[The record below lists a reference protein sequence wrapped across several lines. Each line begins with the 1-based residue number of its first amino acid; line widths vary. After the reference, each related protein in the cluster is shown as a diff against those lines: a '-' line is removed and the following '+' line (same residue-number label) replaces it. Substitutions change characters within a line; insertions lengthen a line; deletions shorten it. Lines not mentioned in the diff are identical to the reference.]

1 MPGRLS
7 STSLRLC
14 TFLMACKAIT
24 NCLLTHRDVLV
35 VIGTTAAFTYSVL
48 NMFFAMFS
56 SDPEYRPQTFF
67 DTSTMLFTFV
77 SLGRYIEN
85 LAKGQTS
92 AALTDLMSLTPASAS
107 ILIDPSAKVEP
118 GNTRKIPTELVQED
132 DIVLVVPGEKIP
144 ADGVVISGSTS
155 VDESMVTGEALPV
168 PKAVDSQVIGGT
180 VNGLGTITFR
190 VTRAGSDTALSQIVK
205 VVEDAQTSKPPIQQF
220 ADRVAGIFVPVV
232 ITLSL
237 FTFLSW
243 MVISHVWTSLPA
255 VFHSPGVSKFG
266 VCLKLCISV
275 VVVACPCALGL
286 STPTAIMVGTGV
298 GAQNG
303 ILIKGGKAL
312 EACRDVKRVVL
323 DKTGTVTE
331 GKMRVVAISW
341 APPTAHS
348 LAPVAEEVND
358 HGHSDATAAS
368 LSHSTSASPL
378 QRHAVLSLISLA
390 QSRSEHPLAVA
401 VAAYGREA
409 LLDARLPVPMGDV
422 LDFESVPGEGIE
434 AVVRLSTKVE
444 ERIKI
449 GKPTFVLAAT
459 AKAAET
465 SGAAALSAGSTA
477 FINEQASHGRTVIH
491 VSVVR
496 GSECI
501 HVLSLALADAP
512 KATSKQAIAAFGR
525 MGITVSLLTGDAE
538 VTAKAIARE
547 MGIDEDEVYAGVS
560 PRGKAIIIKD
570 LSAKHGGPGGGAGV
584 AMVGDGIN
592 DSPALVAASLGI
604 ALSSGTSVAIEAAD
618 VVLMR
623 SDLLDVVAAL
633 DLGRTIYRQIKL
645 NLLWACCYNVLMI
658 PLAMGLLLPWGI
670 HLHPMM
676 AAAAMAFSSVSVVAS
691 SLTLKV
697 RLAPRTI
704 QCTAER

>member
-1 MPGRLS
+1 M
-7 STSLRLC
+7 
-14 TFLMACKAIT
+14 
-24 NCLLTHRDVLV
+24 
-35 VIGTTAAFTYSVL
+35 VIGTSAAFTYSVL

-56 SDPEYRPQTFF
+56 SDPDYRPQTFF
-67 DTSTMLFTFV
+67 DTSTMLITFV
-77 SLGRYIEN
+77 SMGRYIEN
-85 LAKGQTS
+85 LAKGKTS
-92 AALTDLMSLTPASAS
+92 AALTDLMSLTPSSAT
-107 ILIDPSAKVEP
+107 ILVDPTAKVEP

-132 DIVLVVPGEKIP
+132 DVVLVVPGEKIA
-144 ADGVVISGSTS
+144 ADGLVISGSTS

-168 PKAVDSQVIGGT
+168 PKALDSQVIGGT

-237 FTFLSW
+237 VTFMVW
-243 MVISHVWTSLPA
+243 MIISHVWTSLPA

-286 STPTAIMVGTGV
+286 STPTAVMVGTGV

-312 EACRDVKRVVL
+312 EACRDVRRVVL

-348 LAPVAEEVND
+348 LASVAEEVND

-378 QRHAVLSLISLA
+378 QRLAVLSLISLA

-422 LDFESVPGEGIE
+422 LEFESIPGEGIE

-444 ERIKI
+444 ERIRI
-449 GKPTFVLAAT
+449 GKPDFVLSAST
-459 AKAAET
+459 KKAAEA
-465 SGAAALSAGSTA
+465 SGSSSLSAGSTS

-491 VSVVR
+491 VSIVR
-496 GSECI
+496 DLQST

-512 KATSKQAIAAFGR
+512 KATSKQAIEALGR
-525 MGITVSLLTGDAE
+525 MGIIVSLLTGDAE
-538 VTAKAIARE
+538 VTAKAIARQ
-547 MGIDEDEVYAGVS
+547 MGIDPDEVYAGVS
-560 PRGKAIIIKD
+560 PRGKAKIIKD
-570 LSAKHGGPGGGAGV
+570 LSAKHGGPGGGGGI

-697 RLAPRTI
+697 STRI
-704 QCTAER
+704 QRALEE